1 MPSGGAG
8 NSVIDPRLSRP
19 ARDVMDENTSP
30 GGSQLSGLS
39 GAEAQHLLIEV
50 GPNEIAREN
59 GRPAWALLLAQF
71 NSPMIWL
78 LLAACVLSAALGE
91 GADAI
96 AIGAIVIINA
106 LVGFF
111 QEYRAERAVLAL
123 RSMTAPRARVIRDGR
138 SEIIPAAQVV
148 PGDILVLEA
157 GDVVAADA
165 RLLEANVLSTQ
176 EAALTGESTPV
187 RKRTQAAPP
196 EAPLAE
202 RHDYVFLGTSVA
214 TGTGLA
220 AVTATGMDSELGHI
234 AHLLAT
240 AHEEE
245 TPLQRRLAVLS
256 RLLMFLCLGI
266 VALVALLGWR
276 RGLPGID
283 ILMSSVSLAV
293 AAVPEGLPAIVTIAL
308 AVGMQRMA
316 ARHALLR
323 RLMAVETLGCASVI
337 CTDKTGTLTT
347 GIMVVREV
355 WGADHARVLEVA
367 AACSDAELAVDE
379 RSGIGDPTEVA
390 IVVAAAARGI
400 KREKI
405 ELERPRRV
413 VNPFDADRKR
423 MSIFRADGV
432 LYAKGAAESI
442 VREARVIPERA
453 LDAAS
458 EMAARGLRVL
468 AVAVGARQEEA
479 ELELVGLLGIAD
491 PPRTEAI
498 EAIAIA
504 GAAGIRTV
512 MITGDHPLTAH
523 AIARELGII
532 RANEPQEGLVHA
544 RATPED
550 KLRIVRDWKSRGYVV
565 AMTGDG
571 VNDAPALREAHIGI
585 AMGRTG
591 TEVTREASDIVLADD
606 NFATIVAAVEEGR
619 GIFDN
624 IRKAIVYLLS
634 GNVGELAV
642 VFSAALM
649 GLPAPLLPLH
659 LLWINLVTDGLPA
672 LALVTDRSSESTMKR
687 PPRSASEPMIG
698 AKQWRSIAL
707 TGALQAL
714 TTLSIFVW
722 ALDARGLVEARNLAF
737 SVLVF
742 GELLRAFSARDP
754 HRPFWEV
761 GIFSNVQLFAIVLIS
776 VLVQLG
782 IHHVPATQQLFSIG
796 ALSLADCM
804 LSLAVGALPLLVL
817 ELAKVLGRA
826 RRSGRA
832 GAAPM
837 EAIRRS

>member
-1 MPSGGAG
+1 MA
-8 NSVIDPRLSRP
+8 
-19 ARDVMDENTSP
+19 ARTNPQSPQRVGLTS
-30 GGSQLSGLS
+30 
-39 GAEAQHLLIEV
+39 AEAERLLREV
-50 GPNEIAREN
+50 GSNEITREASKA
-59 GRPAWALLLAQF
+59 AWVLLLAQF
-71 NSPMIWL
+71 NSPVIWL
-78 LLAACVLSAALGE
+78 LLAACVVSAALRE

-96 AIGAIVIINA
+96 AIGAILMINA

-111 QEYRAERAVLAL
+111 QEYRAERAVIAL
-123 RSMTAPRARVIRDGR
+123 RSMTAPRARVIRNGR
-138 SEIIPAAQVV
+138 SAIIPAAQVV
-148 PGDILVLEA
+148 PGDVLMLEA
-157 GDVVAADA
+157 GDIVAADA
-165 RLLEANVLSTQ
+165 CLLEANVLSTM

-187 RKRTQAAPP
+187 AKHTRASPP
-196 EAPLAE
+196 GAPLAE

-214 TGTGLA
+214 TGTGFA
-220 AVTATGMDSELGHI
+220 EVTSTGMRSELGRI

-240 AHEEE
+240 AHEEA
-245 TPLQRRLAVLS
+245 TPLQKRLADLS

-266 VALVALLGWR
+266 VALVAILGWW
-276 RGLPGID
+276 RGQPGIE
-283 ILMSSVSLAV
+283 ILMSAVSLAV

-347 GIMVVREV
+347 GIMAVREV

-367 AACSDAELAVDE
+367 TACSDADLAADE
-379 RSGIGDPTEVA
+379 RSGVGDPTEVA

-400 KREKI
+400 KRESI
-405 ELERPRRV
+405 EADRPRRL

-423 MSIFRADGV
+423 MSIYRVDGV
-432 LYAKGAAESI
+432 LYAKGAVESI
-442 VREARVIPERA
+442 VRQASVLPSRA
-453 LDAAS
+453 VETAS

-468 AVAVGARQEEA
+468 AVAIGTRPEE
-479 ELELVGLLGIAD
+479 EDLELLGLLGIAD

-498 EAIAIA
+498 EAIATA
-504 GAAGIRTV
+504 SAAGIRTV

-523 AIARELGII
+523 AIARELGIV
-532 RANEPQEGLVHA
+532 RPNEPVEGLVHA

-550 KLRIVRDWKSRGYVV
+550 KLRIVRDWKSRGAVV

-624 IRKAIVYLLS
+624 IRKTIVYLLS
-634 GNVGELAV
+634 GNMGELAV
-642 VFSAALM
+642 VFIAALT

-659 LLWINLVTDGLPA
+659 LLWINLVTDGIPA
-672 LALVTDRSSESTMKR
+672 LALVTDRTGDSTMKR
-687 PPRSASEPMIG
+687 PPRPANEPMVG
-698 AKQWRSIAL
+698 AREWRSVLFA
-707 TGALQAL
+707 GALQAA
-714 TTLSIFVW
+714 TTLSIFIW
-722 ALDARGLVEARNLAF
+722 ALNARGLVEARNLAF

-754 HRPFWEV
+754 NRPFWEV
-761 GIFSNVQLFAIVLIS
+761 GIFSNLRLFSIVLVS

-782 IHHVPATQQLFSIG
+782 IHHIPATQQLFSIG
-796 ALSLADCM
+796 ALSLFDCV
-804 LSLAVGALPLLVL
+804 LSLLVGTLPLIIL
-817 ELAKVLGRA
+817 ELMKVLKRV
-826 RRSGRA
+826 RRSGSGIEMTGRSA
-832 GAAPM
+832 AARGAM
-837 EAIRRS
+837 K